1 MANISVLNRNDIITE
16 SKIMASFTRGKF
28 SPEKTTVNPAIDN
41 LIAEGGEY
49 FIQYLRF
56 LGLEDETNILT
67 LSSNHH
73 YYYDFNELKGV
84 RTLINLKKLNLMKH
98 LDSFLHTIYRGLSP
112 KTNFIGC
119 YSDRDSRTGMKLPAR
134 VFKGFINFLDSRID
148 NNLNKNEVT
157 EILETHGFRII
168 NMKEIDGITFFYAQN
183 APRVAESA

>member
-1 MANISVLNRNDIITE
+1 MADISILNRPDVLTE
-16 SKIMASFTRGKF
+16 RRIMATFTRTNF
-28 SPEKTTVNPAIDN
+28 SPEKTTVNPTIDN

-56 LGLEDETNILT
+56 LGLENEPNILA

-84 RTLINLKKLNLMKH
+84 KTLVNLKKLNMMKH

-119 YSDRDSRTGMKLPAR
+119 FSDRNQKNGTRLSAR

-148 NNLNKNEVT
+148 NKLNKNEVT
-157 EILETHGFRII
+157 EIMETHGFKII

-183 APRVAESA
+183 TSRTVESA